1 MLKKYNF
8 TALSRLLT
16 PDKNLLKA
24 CCLYIALIIFL
35 SGCTDRQEATISF
48 YHWKYNAEHN
58 PVISTALDHSG
69 IDNTL
74 YMHYFDVDKTA
85 KGVYPAY
92 VLNNVDS
99 AFKSYDIVPVIFI
112 TNKTLKDNIDL
123 NRLSEQIAGLVD
135 EISMHHFGRKFQ
147 TIQLDCDW
155 SETTRDKYFELIRM
169 LSRNMEVVP
178 TIRLHQIKYKDKT
191 GVPPAKSGVLMLYN
205 MGNLKDEQQNSI
217 IQADIVDDYIDNTT
231 TYPLKLDVALPLFS
245 QTVIKNNRGQ
255 IRLVNKSMPEALKQ
269 DKLHFRQLDSHL
281 FEVTR
286 DTLYYG
292 FYLSK
297 GYRLKLEESG
307 VEEILDAYSIVRNSN
322 LQLDNII
329 LYHLDDDVLKQV
341 DLAKLLE
348 KL

>member
-1 MLKKYNF
+1 
-8 TALSRLLT
+8 
-16 PDKNLLKA
+16 
-24 CCLYIALIIFL
+24 
-35 SGCTDRQEATISF
+35 
-48 YHWKYNAEHN
+48 
-58 PVISTALDHSG
+58 
-69 IDNTL
+69 
-74 YMHYFDVDKTA
+74 MHYFDVDRTD
-85 KGVYPAY
+85 KGVYPVY
-92 VLNNVDS
+92 VLNKVDS
-99 AFKSYDIVPVIFI
+99 AFKAYDIVPVVFI
-112 TNKTLKDNIDL
+112 TNRSFKGHIDL
-123 NRLSEQIAGLVD
+123 DRLSEQIVGLVD
-135 EISMHHFGRKFQ
+135 EISLHHFGRKLK

-169 LSRNMEVVP
+169 LSRDLDVVP

-191 GVPPAKSGVLMLYN
+191 GVPPTKTGVLMLYN

-217 IQADIVDDYIDNTT
+217 IQSDIVDDYIHNTT

-255 IRLVNKSMPEALKQ
+255 IRLVNKSRPEALKQ

-286 DTLYYG
+286 DTLYHG

-307 VEEILDAYSIVRNSN
+307 VDEILDSYSIVKHSE
-322 LQLDNII
+322 LQLNNII